1 MSAEK
6 DLNADVAKMS
16 YEQARDELV
25 KVVAE
30 LEQGSVSLEASL
42 ALWGPIRLRSGLQQS
57 GWLPVTSAWCLAAP
71 QRPPTASWLRWET
84 CRLRWQVLWPKCG
97 HRPLPLKQAHRK
109 SPQVTPTLH

>member
-42 ALWGPIRLRSGLQQS
+42 ALWERGE
-57 GWLPVTSAWCLAAP
+57 ALAT
-71 QRPPTASWLRWET
+71 QCESWLSGARK
-84 CRLRWQVLWPKCG
+84 RLDAAIEAKK
-97 HRPLPLKQAHRK
+97 LKA
-109 SPQVTPTLH
+109 

>member
-6 DLNADVAKMS
+6 DLNAEIAKMS

-42 ALWGPIRLRSGLQQS
+42 ALWERGE
-57 GWLPVTSAWCLAAP
+57 ALAS
-71 QRPPTASWLRWET
+71 QCESWLSGARK
-84 CRLRWQVLWPKCG
+84 RLDDAIEAK
-97 HRPLPLKQAHRK
+97 K
-109 SPQVTPTLH
+109 SKA

>member
-16 YEQARDELV
+16 YEQARDELI

-42 ALWGPIRLRSGLQQS
+42 ALWERGE
-57 GWLPVTSAWCLAAP
+57 ALAN
-71 QRPPTASWLRWET
+71 QCESWLTGARK
-84 CRLRWQVLWPKCG
+84 RLDS
-97 HRPLPLKQAHRK
+97 AIEATK
-109 SPQVTPTLH
+109 SKA